1 MTEAEKE
8 LISTIQIELI
18 RAIALM
24 DEEKLLE
31 LVKKAISES
40 EE

>member
-1 MTEAEKE
+1 MSETEKE
-8 LISTIQIELI
+8 LISTIKIAII